1 MDDRAFVDVL
11 KERALRGA
19 PVSREEV
26 LRLLAFDPESEAAA
40 CLGEAAREVARLVAG
55 NEGRVW
61 SAVGI
66 DCRPC
71 PMNCAFCSFGEKWG
85 LVGEPREWSDEA
97 VIAAAEAFV
106 AAGAEWVTLRTTE
119 FYGVERL
126 CALAR
131 KVREAVPGE
140 YGLVV
145 NTGEFGAR
153 ESEMMLAAGIN
164 IVYHSLRLGEGK
176 TTCFRPE
183 ERLDTLHAVRD
194 SALKLAHLVEPVGPE
209 HTDGEIADI
218 LLTALDNR
226 AALGGAMARINV
238 RGTPFAAHPS
248 LSDRR
253 LAQIVAVTRLCG
265 GRNMPDICVHPPRRE
280 ALEWG
285 ANVVVV
291 ETGAVPRDQEECR
304 GEWQGFTVAEAR
316 ALFREAGYWVK
327 EPPAVRT

>member
-1 MDDRAFVDVL
+1 MDEWDFIEEL
-11 KERALRGA
+11 KKRALLGT

-40 CLGEAAREVARLVAG
+40 HLGRAAREVARLVAG

-61 SAVGI
+61 SAIGI
-66 DCRPC
+66 DCWPC

-85 LVGEPREWSDEA
+85 LVTEPREWSEQA
-97 VIAAAEAFV
+97 VIEAANAFV
-106 AAGAEWVTLRTTE
+106 SAGAEWVTLRTTE
-119 FYGVERL
+119 FYGVDRL
-126 CALAR
+126 CEMAR
-131 KVREAVPGE
+131 NVREAVPGD

-145 NTGEFGAR
+145 NTGEFGER
-153 ESEMMLAAGIN
+153 EAEMMLAAGIN

-209 HTDGEIADI
+209 HTNEQLADI
-218 LLTALDNR
+218 LLTALGNR

-238 RGTPFAAHPS
+238 QGTPFAAHPS
-248 LSDRR
+248 LSDKR

-291 ETGAVPRDQEECR
+291 ETGAVPRDMAECR
-304 GEWQGFTVAEAR
+304 DEWQGFTVAEAR
-316 ALFREAGYWVK
+316 TLFREAGYWVK
-327 EPPAVRT
+327 DVPVPRV

>member
-1 MDDRAFVDVL
+1 MNDQLFVHTL
-11 KERALRGA
+11 KEQVLRGLS
-19 PVSREEV
+19 VSREDV
-26 LRLLAFDPESEAAA
+26 LRLLAFEPESEAAA
-40 CLGEAAREVARLVAG
+40 CLGRTAREVARLVAD

-61 SAVGI
+61 TAIGI

-71 PMNCAFCSFGEKWG
+71 PMNCGFCSFGEKWG
-85 LVGEPREWSDEA
+85 LIDEPREWSDEA
-97 VIAAAEAFV
+97 VIKAAAAFV
-106 AAGAEWVTLRTTE
+106 ADGAEWVTLRTTE

-145 NTGEFGAR
+145 NTGEFGPYEAG
-153 ESEMMLAAGIN
+153 MMRAAGIN

-183 ERLDTLHAVRD
+183 ERLGTLHAVRD
-194 SALKLAHLVEPVGPE
+194 SELKLAHLVEPVGPE
-209 HTDGEIADI
+209 HTNEEIADI

-238 RGTPFAAHPS
+238 QGTPFAAHPP

-265 GRNMPDICVHPPRRE
+265 GRTMPDICVHPPRRE

-291 ETGAVPRDQEECR
+291 ETGAVPRDRDEC
-304 GEWQGFTVAEAR
+304 GDVWQGFTVAEAR
-316 ALFREAGYWVK
+316 ALFREAGYRVK
-327 EPPAVRT
+327 EVPALS